1 LPIGAL
7 YFRRLRR
14 IFAMYAFAAR
24 EPFTIR
30 AGRALLARLRDCF
43 PRVVRGA
50 FRFGRRPTRLR
61 LDAARFGCIIP

>member
-1 LPIGAL
+1 
-7 YFRRLRR
+7 
-14 IFAMYAFAAR
+14 MYAFAAR